1 MLVTSYKSSFSPVH
15 LNLNGKD
22 QSSTDFEDAD
32 LGTRSTVIGGR
43 ACPDNVYIDDANKFT
58 TTNCVYFS
66 PEYATQN
73 LDAAATIQT
82 IATEAPSHSPK

>member
-43 ACPDNVYIDDANKFT
+43 ACPDNVYIDDANQVHHNQLRVLLSGIRYSKPR
-58 TTNCVYFS
+58 CSCHYS
-66 PEYATQN
+66 
-73 LDAAATIQT
+73 DD
-82 IATEAPSHSPK
+82 SD